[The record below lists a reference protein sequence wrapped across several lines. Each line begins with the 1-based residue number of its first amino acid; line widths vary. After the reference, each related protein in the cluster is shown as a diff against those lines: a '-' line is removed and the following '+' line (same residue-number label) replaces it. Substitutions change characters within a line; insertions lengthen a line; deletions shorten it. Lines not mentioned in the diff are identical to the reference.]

1 QMDTDLDKDITMRVR
16 SLVEPSL
23 ETLQEYFETLVLKRE
38 ITTPLQYLSET
49 HRRGIANKFAK
60 KSLQELEWMARKL
73 DKSLL

>member
-1 QMDTDLDKDITMRVR
+1 MDTDLDKDITMRVR